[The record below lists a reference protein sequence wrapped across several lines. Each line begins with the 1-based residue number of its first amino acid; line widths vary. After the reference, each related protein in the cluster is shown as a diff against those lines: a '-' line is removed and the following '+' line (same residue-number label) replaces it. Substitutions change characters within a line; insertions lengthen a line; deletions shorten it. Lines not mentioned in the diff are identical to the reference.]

1 VDKPGFAHLI
11 DKEDPAMIA
20 KRRRL
25 GKALALFLALSTF
38 QLYVQVSAVAAPQVA
53 GKLSTTNNRSI
64 LVDKNEAKTGA
75 TILDGMTLETSD
87 CVGATVRFGA
97 LDEIDLGINTVAI
110 INYSAGHVKVTL
122 RQGCAIVRV
131 GPDMEATIET
141 PDGKSTPATQPDSLN
156 RHDADV
162 CYPSGAVRD
171 FNPSCAGAAAATGA
185 STSRF
190 ILIGAAAAIVGLVA
204 VAANSGGGGTNPSDS
219 SPT

>member
-1 VDKPGFAHLI
+1 
-11 DKEDPAMIA
+11 MIS
-20 KRRRL
+20 KRRKL
-25 GKALALFLALSTF
+25 DKALALFLALSTF
-38 QLYVQVSAVAAPQVA
+38 HLYVQVSAVAAPPQIT

-97 LDEIDLGINTVAI
+97 LNEVDLGINTVAI
-110 INYSAGHVKVTL
+110 INYSAGHLKVTL
-122 RQGCAIVRV
+122 RQGCAIIRV
-131 GPDMEATIET
+131 GPDMEGTIET
-141 PDGKSTPATQPDSLN
+141 PDGNRTPATQPDSLN

-171 FNPSCAGAAAATGA
+171 FNPTCAGAPAASGAHTG
-185 STSRF
+185 RF
-190 ILIGAAAAIVGLVA
+190 ILIGAVAAIVGLVA
-204 VAANSGGGGTNPSDS
+204 VAASGGTNPSDS